1 MVRVCSK
8 PGAGQRPVVI
18 FADSIDDS
26 AARIA
31 AAVEQCGGDLVRLR
45 PAQDVEAVVLE
56 HHPSVIVVD
65 VDQPQPRL
73 GIALADFAL
82 QMTRAS
88 VIVLGASLDRLI
100 ADRAELWASRCFW
113 LQQPVHEKQLATTLR
128 LALLGQRRNALRAVP
143 AAPPE
148 RRRLRPRE
156 REIAEL
162 LLNHYRV
169 PAVAERLSIS
179 AHTVR
184 NHLKNL
190 YRRWGI
196 RSQQELL
203 LALREA
209 HDDRGAQPREE
220 EDRA

>member
-1 MVRVCSK
+1 MVRACSDRDVDS
-8 PGAGQRPVVI
+8 RPVVI
-18 FADSIDDS
+18 VAGSADDS
-26 AARIA
+26 AASLA
-31 AAVEQCGGDLVRLR
+31 AAIDRCGGDAVRLE
-45 PAQDVEAVVLE
+45 PGQNFESVVLTQD
-56 HHPSVIVVD
+56 PAVIVVD
-65 VDQPQPRL
+65 VDRPRPRL
-73 GIALADFAL
+73 GVALVDLAL
-82 QMTRAS
+82 HLTKAS
-88 VIVLGASLDRLI
+88 VIVLGASLDGLI
-100 ADRAELWASRCFW
+100 AERAELWAARCFW
-113 LQQPVHEKQLATTLR
+113 LQRPVHEGQLATTLR
-128 LALLGQRRNALRAVP
+128 LALLRQRRSARLVP

-184 NHLKNL
+184 NHLKNI

-209 HDDRGAQPREE
+209 RDDRGAQGPDKA
-220 EDRA
+220 DRA